1 MSAIFPL
8 GEGTFYR
15 VDAVDPVEHW
25 SDFRQGSCDT
35 DDSAVMP
42 VLRISQCL
50 RGPALLETLV
60 HEVIHLNDELDEET
74 VSAISIR
81 VATVLHLLGYR
92 ADDEEILRRLDEKRD
107 REFMPTV
114 RSRGSSED
122 ERSAEEYHRLLVDA
136 RTKDQVEGSEG

>member
-8 GEGTFYR
+8 DGGKFYR

-42 VLRISQCL
+42 ILRISQCL
-50 RGPALLETLV
+50 RGPVLLETLI
-60 HEVIHLNDELDEET
+60 HEVVHLNDELDEDV
-74 VSAISIR
+74 VSAISVR
-81 VATVLHLLGYR
+81 VATILHLLGYR
-92 ADDEEILRRLDEKRD
+92 ADDEQILRRLDEKRD

-114 RSRGSSED
+114 RSRRSVED
-122 ERSAEEYHRLLVDA
+122 ERSAEEYHQLLVDA